1 MEERKEEGE
10 TERERE
16 RQRDSEGVMRHAARC
31 NTLPK
36 RDCGI
41 VNNLSENIFLGPFH
55 RPTNPP

>member
-1 MEERKEEGE
+1 MEERKDEGE
-10 TERERE
+10 KERERDTE
-16 RQRDSEGVMRHAARC
+16 SKGVMCHTTRC

-41 VNNLSENIFLGPFH
+41 VNNLSENIFLGPFY

>member
-1 MEERKEEGE
+1 MEDRKKECE
-10 TERERE
+10 TGGKRDG
-16 RQRDSEGVMRHAARC
+16 DSEGVMRHTARC

-55 RPTNPP
+55 RLTNPP